1 MSKKI
6 VSFFL
11 AIMIG
16 LSSSPFP
23 VYAAGGEKAYEHY
36 EEAKKATRAD
46 GRWREELDVTIDMEI
61 TQGTAKL
68 KTKAVLA
75 ATADVSDYSENDISG
90 LKVASEGSMSV
101 LGQNIAYQAN
111 YSDGML
117 HIQYTEPQEKTVD
130 MEMAPNCFQFD
141 NYTADIMKKA
151 KLSGNKITFSIPG
164 NKVKDSVVVVMPGIE
179 NIDYDDMK
187 VVVELD
193 ESTGKISSTTMD
205 CHAEFQY
212 QDCEAEGDY
221 HIDYRFTGDGNSAS
235 AGAKAETEEK
245 EQRTEAGLPDKV
257 QYPDGLILYSNHEN
271 LSIRKDDTIALN
283 VGIIK
288 DQIMA
293 EDVSGITFSIEN
305 PAVLKITSIS
315 TNDHKKY
322 VQLWGIAEGTSGVTF
337 EDSNTGY
344 SASVMI
350 TVFKDNSS
358 TYTLS
363 TVPG

>member
-23 VYAAGGEKAYEHY
+23 VYAAGGEKAFERY

-46 GRWREELDVTIDMEI
+46 GRWREELDVTIDMKI

-130 MEMAPNCFQFD
+130 MERRRIAFC
-141 NYTADIMKKA
+141 
-151 KLSGNKITFSIPG
+151 
-164 NKVKDSVVVVMPGIE
+164 
-179 NIDYDDMK
+179 
-187 VVVELD
+187 
-193 ESTGKISSTTMD
+193 
-205 CHAEFQY
+205 
-212 QDCEAEGDY
+212 
-221 HIDYRFTGDGNSAS
+221 
-235 AGAKAETEEK
+235 
-245 EQRTEAGLPDKV
+245 
-257 QYPDGLILYSNHEN
+257 LII
-271 LSIRKDDTIALN
+271 IR
-283 VGIIK
+283 
-288 DQIMA
+288 QI
-293 EDVSGITFSIEN
+293 
-305 PAVLKITSIS
+305 L
-315 TNDHKKY
+315 
-322 VQLWGIAEGTSGVTF
+322 
-337 EDSNTGY
+337 
-344 SASVMI
+344 
-350 TVFKDNSS
+350 
-358 TYTLS
+358 
-363 TVPG
+363 

>member
-1 MSKKI
+1 M
-6 VSFFL
+6 
-11 AIMIG
+11 
-16 LSSSPFP
+16 
-23 VYAAGGEKAYEHY
+23 
-36 EEAKKATRAD
+36 
-46 GRWREELDVTIDMEI
+46 
-61 TQGTAKL
+61 
-68 KTKAVLA
+68 
-75 ATADVSDYSENDISG
+75 
-90 LKVASEGSMSV
+90 
-101 LGQNIAYQAN
+101 
-111 YSDGML
+111 
-117 HIQYTEPQEKTVD
+117 
-130 MEMAPNCFQFD
+130 
-141 NYTADIMKKA
+141 
-151 KLSGNKITFSIPG
+151 
-164 NKVKDSVVVVMPGIE
+164 
-179 NIDYDDMK
+179 
-187 VVVELD
+187 
-193 ESTGKISSTTMD
+193 
-205 CHAEFQY
+205 
-212 QDCEAEGDY
+212 
-221 HIDYRFTGDGNSAS
+221 
-235 AGAKAETEEK
+235 
-245 EQRTEAGLPDKV
+245 PDKV

-363 TVPG
+363 TVPDLKRDENLANFYDYNGLYIEKFKYEMKDDDSARVSFTVYNTNYSYGAVEYAYCTI

>member
-1 MSKKI
+1 
-6 VSFFL
+6 
-11 AIMIG
+11 
-16 LSSSPFP
+16 
-23 VYAAGGEKAYEHY
+23 
-36 EEAKKATRAD
+36 
-46 GRWREELDVTIDMEI
+46 
-61 TQGTAKL
+61 
-68 KTKAVLA
+68 
-75 ATADVSDYSENDISG
+75 
-90 LKVASEGSMSV
+90 
-101 LGQNIAYQAN
+101 
-111 YSDGML
+111 
-117 HIQYTEPQEKTVD
+117 
-130 MEMAPNCFQFD
+130 
-141 NYTADIMKKA
+141 
-151 KLSGNKITFSIPG
+151 
-164 NKVKDSVVVVMPGIE
+164 
-179 NIDYDDMK
+179 MK

-245 EQRTEAGLPDKV
+245 EQRNGSWFAGQSPV
-257 QYPDGLILYSNHEN
+257 PDGLILYSNHEN

-363 TVPG
+363 TVPDLKRDENLANFYDYNGLYIEKFKYEMKDDDSARVSFYRI